1 MLHDTGNTDNGVFER
16 LPIAAACMLLD
27 GTVRCSNRSFRK
39 EMGVASEEPILLHE
53 LLKLESGQL
62 LEEAKNVAYAQV
74 EQQLTLAGAGE
85 RGYQREWLI
94 HLIPIKGRAEEIL
107 VCLQDAY
114 PNRHITE
121 NLNYLSFYDDITG
134 LPNRSM
140 FMKRLEDAVKESLRE
155 DQETALLL
163 MDLDRFKRINET
175 FGPDV
180 GDMLLMQIAARLV
193 RATNGQDI
201 VARMQGDKFASLVTG
216 FESEE
221 QLVRQVESFLACMEE
236 PFNIRDVPIHLT
248 MSIAVVARVN
258 SVNGN
263 SPYMLLQQAELALSR
278 LKKSKISGYLFYSPE
293 MENHTLRQITLEH
306 EMRQALIEGQFQL
319 YYQPQ
324 VDMDNRITGVEAL
337 VRWNHPLRGM
347 VSPAEFIPLAEENGF
362 IVSLGEW
369 VLEEACNQNKKWQSE
384 GLPPIPVSVNL
395 SVRQFE
401 RSNFPHTV
409 KQVLQRTGL
418 QAQYLDLEITE
429 TMTLDVTR
437 ARHVL
442 NELKKLGVAISI
454 DDFGT
459 GYSSLHYLK
468 SFPIN
473 RLKIDQSFVRDLK
486 QDPNDA
492 AIVSAI
498 IALGHQMNLQVIAEG
513 VETVEQLQFLQH
525 HACDEIQGYF
535 FSPPIPGPSFERMLR
550 RQIA

>member
-16 LPIAAACMLLD
+16 LPIAAACMRLD

-39 EMGVASEEPILLHE
+39 EMGVASEEPFFLHE
-53 LLKLESGQL
+53 LLELESDQL

-236 PFNIRDVPIHLT
+236 PFYIRDVPIHLT

>member
-1 MLHDTGNTDNGVFER
+1 MLHHKGNTDNGVFER
-16 LPIAAACMLLD
+16 LPIAAARMLLD

-39 EMGVASEEPILLHE
+39 EMGMASDGPILLDE
-53 LLKLESGQL
+53 WLEFEQDRL
-62 LEEAKNVAYAQV
+62 LEAAKEVAASQV
-74 EQQLTLAGAGE
+74 ELQLTLIGNGE
-85 RGYQREWLI
+85 RGYNREWLV
-94 HLIPIKGRAEEIL
+94 HLIPIQDQGNEVLIC
-107 VCLQDAY
+107 VQDAI
-114 PNRHITE
+114 PNRHMTE
-121 NLNYLSFYDDITG
+121 SLNYLSFYDDITG

-140 FMKRLEDAVKESLRE
+140 FMKRLEDAVNEPKE
-155 DQETALLL
+155 DQESALLL

-175 FGPDV
+175 FGPDI

-193 RATNGQDI
+193 RVANSNI
-201 VARMQGDKFASLVTG
+201 IARMQGDKFACLVPG
-216 FESEE
+216 IESEE
-221 QLVRQVESFLACMEE
+221 QLVQQVENFLGCMDE
-236 PFNIRDVPIHLT
+236 PFLIRDVPIHLT
-248 MSIAVVARVN
+248 MSIAVVTRVEAEDGKG
-258 SVNGN
+258 STPFV
-263 SPYMLLQQAELALSR
+263 LLQQAELALSR
-278 LKKSKISGYLFYSPE
+278 LKKSGISRYLFYSPE
-293 MENHTLRQITLEH
+293 MENHALKQLTLEH
-306 EMRQALIEGQFQL
+306 EMRQGLIEGQFQL

-337 VRWNHPLRGM
+337 VRWNHPVRGLI
-347 VSPAEFIPLAEENGF
+347 SPGEFIPLAEENGF

-409 KQVLQRTGL
+409 KQVLDRTGL
-418 QAQYLDLEITE
+418 HAQYLDLEITE

-442 NELKKLGVAISI
+442 SELKKLGVAISI

-513 VETVEQLQFLQH
+513 VETYEQLQFLQK

-535 FSPPIPGPSFERMLR
+535 FSPPLPGPSFELMLR
-550 RQIA
+550 KQSA